1 MKQEIRFY
9 FCIILGAI
17 LIFFGFYTPPTGVI
31 DNSVIAAFGML
42 LIIGGLSVGIDI
54 KGIIREI
61 RLLKEEKKNEN
72 NV

>member
-9 FCIILGAI
+9 FCVIMGVI
-17 LIFFGFYTPPTGVI
+17 LIFFGFYAPPLGVI
-31 DNSVIAAFGML
+31 DNSVITAFGML

-61 RLLKEEKKNEN
+61 KLLKEEKRNEN

>member
-9 FCIILGAI
+9 FCVILGII
-17 LIFFGFYTPPTGVI
+17 LIFFGFYAPPTGVI
-31 DNSVIAAFGML
+31 DNTVLEAFGML
-42 LIIGGLSVGIDI
+42 LIIGGLSVGMDI